1 MIGSPVKK
9 NISKLTEHYMCL
21 SHFANSLSCFGK
33 RVAFQKTLDGYI
45 SGSTH
50 RHSLLAGNKNLRIQ
64 MQSLIHCVGFELNLD
79 IKPKEVDC
87 KSIMKWM
94 FEAKYSREESVDFIV
109 KSGVGD
115 NEPLQVSIYIQ
126 SNSLSIIR
134 ELIKLLNTHL
144 QES

>member
-1 MIGSPVKK
+1 
-9 NISKLTEHYMCL
+9 
-21 SHFANSLSCFGK
+21 
-33 RVAFQKTLDGYI
+33 
-45 SGSTH
+45 
-50 RHSLLAGNKNLRIQ
+50 

-87 KSIMKWM
+87 KNIMKWM